1 MTQATT
7 KDAGGDEG
15 DLTTA
20 QAAEM
25 LGISRRYLYEL
36 IAAGEIATIRLPLG
50 PEHRIE
56 RAEIKRFRDRN
67 RQRAGAP
74 ATA

>member
-7 KDAGGDEG
+7 ESAAEDEDG
-15 DLTTA
+15 LLTTA
-20 QAAEM
+20 QAAKK

-36 IAAGEIATIRLPLG
+36 MAAGEIETIRLPLG

-56 RAEIKRFRDRN
+56 PAEIQRFKDRN
-67 RQRAGAP
+67 RQRA
-74 ATA
+74 TA